1 MRGFTVAIVLTLLGT
16 FTGCYYFGPCIDGSG
31 PVVNVE
37 REIHGFTGV
46 NNTGSFDVYIES
58 ADEFLVEVRAQ
69 ENLVPIIE
77 TYVSGYTLY
86 VKTKDGTCFRS
97 NSPVE
102 VHITMPELKVLTLS
116 GSGRIFA
123 DAAHTPVFECLNEGS
138 GHLVIDTVHTN
149 NFTASNSGS
158 GLVRLKE
165 VTANE
170 VQLYESG
177 SGTLDGGVIHGAGE
191 LKIRHN
197 SSGLVKVVLYAA
209 AKLDATLNGSGKI
222 EMMGDATTASYT
234 LNGSGKV
241 DALDVMVGNVE
252 ATNTASGNIWV
263 YATDFLY
270 VTITGSGDIIY
281 RGDPVLNYKITGS
294 GRVRRY

>member
-1 MRGFTVAIVLTLLGT
+1 MRGFTLVIVLTLLGT

-31 PVVNVE
+31 PVVNEE
-37 REIHGFTGV
+37 REIRGFTGV
-46 NNTGSFDVYIES
+46 KNTGSFDVYIES
-58 ADEFLVEVRAQ
+58 ADEFHVEVRAQ
-69 ENLVPIIE
+69 ENLVPIVE
-77 TYVSGYTLY
+77 TYISGYTLY

-97 NSPVE
+97 GSPVE
-102 VHITMPELKVLTLS
+102 VHITMPELEVLTLS

-123 DAAHTPVFECLNEGS
+123 ESAQTDVFECLNEGS
-138 GHLVIDTVHTN
+138 GHLMIDTVHSRD
-149 NFTASNSGS
+149 FTASNSGS
-158 GLVRLKE
+158 GLVRIKE
-165 VTANE
+165 VTANA

-197 SSGLVKVVLYAA
+197 SSGLVKAVLYAA

-222 EMMGDATTASYT
+222 ELMGDATIASYT

-241 DALDVMVGNVE
+241 DAVEVMVGSVE

-263 YATDFLY
+263 YATDFLEA
-270 VTITGSGDIIY
+270 TITGSGDIIY
-281 RGDPVLNYKITGS
+281 RGSPLLNYKITGS
-294 GRVRRY
+294 GRVRKY